1 MKNKIFLWE
10 ILLYFLV
17 ITTLYLFSFILSS
30 LYVFLGMIAVT
41 AGFVISFFVQNNKK
55 ISKIVNFGIGT
66 FTLAVCF
73 WMVWSILGSSFV
85 FEDLILIFSEGI
97 FYLIII
103 LSFNYKYK
111 RYSSYLQFLSLAI
124 FLSIPLFIETDNL
137 GYIILALFYL
147 FLWIVITKASLRGQR
162 AKTIFSSG
170 TILTSGAV
178 FFILVAAL
186 AAVLAKQGL
195 VPKLDADRGYIETVK
210 FPASADR
217 LRALE
222 EKMYK
227 KGLDAKIKPLEEKQ
241 RFLSSLSAL
250 LFPEKINA
258 ADMED
263 SLSKINKILA
273 KAKKDADTK
282 EEKKEIDELI
292 SIFEEYPEVK
302 RKVENRNSR
311 NSFIKKTIK
320 NRSVPLKDK
329 IKSFI
334 EVNKFSKSK
343 NMEEFR
349 QKARELKKGIPDFKS
364 REAKELQEIFRD
376 VKEWQA
382 YSIYK
387 DIGKRVEKF
396 IETQETAGQEILPFG
411 QQKTMM
417 KESLD
422 QMKEEVDKGIS
433 ELLDS
438 LDKNLAEDPKKD
450 QLYQKAAQ
458 IQDAVDKGIEEVNT
472 KIDQARDKQDLKE
485 VGKDIEAKTNT
496 IKEKINEA
504 SSQVNQDVTSES
516 LKGSLGQK
524 LKDIENSLKQGS
536 ENLKNMVSS
545 ESTDSLFMQKMD
557 AQRAADQLKSQLKDQ
572 IDKLEDQ
579 ITDSQLDWAKKDQ
592 LYQKAAQIQD
602 AVDKGIE
609 EVNTKIDQARD
620 KQDLKEVGKDIEA
633 KTNTIKEKINE
644 ASSQVNQDVTSES
657 LKGSLGQKLKD
668 IENSLKQGSENLKNM
683 VSSESTDSLFMQ
695 KMDAQRAAD
704 QLKSQLKD
712 QIDKLE
718 DQITDSQLDWAKKD
732 QLYQKADKLEQV
744 LKETTESVK
753 NDIEKAQSQSG
764 LKKVSRKVNEEGE
777 KLKSAAKQIEN
788 EVNKEVVD
796 KELNRQLQGRTKKL
810 GQVLKDGLN
819 KLKETLKG
827 KTQQAEDVSGLA
839 DAFEKIKETS
849 EISRLNEIYK
859 KVNEIQK
866 KANKNQQAWKDI
878 QEIAESKAE
887 LLFAKA
893 SEELSGS
900 EEGSHLSELAKDYLQ
915 TIVSSQD
922 YDNVLES
929 AGKLSEIVKSHKN
942 LAEEIHNSQGY
953 KTGKERLE
961 TVKQNKKNNIG
972 QQLKEEGSFSQDRL
986 KQLTESLENSGAN
999 SQEIK
1004 ENLQKVE
1011 EAVKKM
1017 PEQGVLS
1024 QNSEEK
1030 VLSEL
1035 EDFSKAAQAKSILEN
1050 MFKEQEAQKYEDAS
1064 GQLSKMLEK
1073 LDIQDEE
1080 KEQKLQEMKARL
1092 AQSDSLAEIEM
1103 IKKEMQEL
1111 IKPSENQRHLKR
1123 QAEKV
1128 KEAIEEIS
1136 RQREK
1141 ALRSNKII
1149 SLMENLNTVKNNIK
1163 EKATEEKIEQIMKK
1177 LKENYLNNESISQ
1190 ELKEELEELA
1200 ENISNNFYNT
1210 EEELQKAG
1218 LPGWDF
1224 IVFPKQVV
1232 VAEDNRKQLS
1242 SLGIYRGKFL
1252 KDITSDV
1259 YWKVEDNSVAWI
1271 NEQGVLY
1278 GISKGR
1284 TQGYAVYNEDKK
1296 TIDII
1301 VAEPLER

>member
-17 ITTLYLFSFILSS
+17 VTTLYLFSFILSS

-41 AGFVISFFVQNNKK
+41 AGFVISFFVQDNRK
-55 ISKIVNFGIGT
+55 ISKIVNFGIGAC
-66 FTLAVCF
+66 TLAVCF
-73 WMVWSILGSSFV
+73 WMVRSILGSSFV

-147 FLWIVITKASLRGQR
+147 FLWIVLTKASLRGQR
-162 AKTIFSSG
+162 AKTVLSSG
-170 TILTSGAV
+170 MILTSGAV

-195 VPKLDADRGYIETVK
+195 IPKLDADRGYIETVK

-227 KGLDAKIKPLEEKQ
+227 KGMDVKIKPLEEKQ

-282 EEKKEIDELI
+282 EEEKEIDELI

-320 NRSVPLKDK
+320 NRSVSLKDK

-349 QKARELKKGIPDFKS
+349 QKARELKKGVPDFKS

-396 IETQETAGQEILPFG
+396 LETEETAGQESMPFG
-411 QQKTMM
+411 QQKIKM
-417 KESLD
+417 KESLN

-438 LDKNLAEDPKKD
+438 LDKNLAQE
-450 QLYQKAAQ
+450 
-458 IQDAVDKGIEEVNT
+458 
-472 KIDQARDKQDLKE
+472 
-485 VGKDIEAKTNT
+485 
-496 IKEKINEA
+496 
-504 SSQVNQDVTSES
+504 
-516 LKGSLGQK
+516 
-524 LKDIENSLKQGS
+524 
-536 ENLKNMVSS
+536 
-545 ESTDSLFMQKMD
+545 
-557 AQRAADQLKSQLKDQ
+557 
-572 IDKLEDQ
+572 
-579 ITDSQLDWAKKDQ
+579 AKKDQ

-644 ASSQVNQDVTSES
+644 ASSQVNQDVASES
-657 LKGSLGQKLKD
+657 LKSSLGQKLKD
-668 IENSLKQGSENLKNM
+668 IENSLKQGTENLKNM

-695 KMDAQRAAD
+695 KMNAQRAAD

-732 QLYQKADKLEQV
+732 QLYQKAGKLEQV

-777 KLKSAAKQIEN
+777 KLKSAAKQMEN

-796 KELNRQLQGRTKKL
+796 KELNRKLQGRTKKL

-878 QEIAESKAE
+878 KEIAESKAE

-922 YDNVLES
+922 YNNVLES

-942 LAEEIHNSQGY
+942 LAEKIHNSQGY

-961 TVKQNKKNNIG
+961 TVKQNKKINIG

-1004 ENLQKVE
+1004 ENLKKVE
-1011 EAVKKM
+1011 EEVKKM

-1024 QNSEEK
+1024 QSSEEK
-1030 VLSEL
+1030 ILSEL

-1050 MFKEQEAQKYEDAS
+1050 MFKEQEAQRYEDAS

-1128 KEAIEEIS
+1128 KESIEEIS

-1141 ALRSNKII
+1141 ALRSEKII
-1149 SLMENLNTVKNNIK
+1149 SLMENLNTVKNNIQ
-1163 EKATEEKIEQIMKK
+1163 EKTTEEKIEQIMKK
-1177 LKENYLNNESISQ
+1177 LKENYLNNENISQ

-1232 VAEDNRKQLS
+1232 VAEDSRKQLS

-1259 YWKVEDNSVAWI
+1259 SWKVEDNSVAWI

-1296 TIDII
+1296 TINII

>member
-41 AGFVISFFVQNNKK
+41 AGFAISSFAQNNKK
-55 ISKIVNFGIGT
+55 TSRIVNFGIGA

-124 FLSIPLFIETDNL
+124 FLSIPLFVETDNL

-147 FLWIVITKASLRGQR
+147 FLWIVLTKASLRGQR

-170 TILTSGAV
+170 TILVSGAV

-250 LFPEKINA
+250 LFSEKINA

-273 KAKKDADTK
+273 KAKKDAETK
-282 EEKKEIDELI
+282 EEEKEIDELA

-320 NRSVPLKDK
+320 NRSVSLKDK
-329 IKSFI
+329 INSFI

-349 QKARELKKGIPDFKS
+349 QKARELKKGVPDFKS

-387 DIGKRVEKF
+387 DIGERVEKF
-396 IETQETAGQEILPFG
+396 LETEEASGQESMPFG
-411 QQKTMM
+411 QQKTRM
-417 KESLD
+417 KESLN
-422 QMKEEVDKGIS
+422 QMKEEVDKGIL

-438 LDKNLAEDPKKD
+438 LDKNLAEEPGKD
-450 QLYQKAAQ
+450 QLYQKASQ
-458 IQDAVDKGIEEVNT
+458 IQDAVDKGIEEVNE

-504 SSQVNQDVTSES
+504 SSQVNQDVASES
-516 LKGSLGQK
+516 LKSGLGQK

-536 ENLKNMVSS
+536 ENLKSMVSS
-545 ESTDSLFMQKMD
+545 ESTDSLFMQKMN

-572 IDKLEDQ
+572 IDKLENQ

-592 LYQKAAQIQD
+592 LYQKASQM
-602 AVDKGIE
+602 E
-609 EVNTKIDQARD
+609 QA
-620 KQDLKEVGKDIEA
+620 LKEA
-633 KTNTIKEKINE
+633 
-644 ASSQVNQDVTSES
+644 
-657 LKGSLGQKLKD
+657 
-668 IENSLKQGSENLKNM
+668 
-683 VSSESTDSLFMQ
+683 
-695 KMDAQRAAD
+695 
-704 QLKSQLKD
+704 
-712 QIDKLE
+712 
-718 DQITDSQLDWAKKD
+718 
-732 QLYQKADKLEQV
+732 
-744 LKETTESVK
+744 TESVK

-764 LKKVSRKVNEEGE
+764 LKKVIQKVSEEGE

-788 EVNKEVVD
+788 EVDKEGVD
-796 KELNRQLQGRTKKL
+796 KELNKKL
-810 GQVLKDGLN
+810 QERAKKMGQVLKDGLN

-827 KTQQAEDVSGLA
+827 KTEGAKDISGLA
-839 DAFEKIKETS
+839 DAFKKIKETS

-866 KANKNQQAWKDI
+866 KANRNQQAWKDI
-878 QEIAESKAE
+878 KEIAESKAE

-915 TIVSSQD
+915 TIISSQD
-922 YDNVLES
+922 YDNVLE
-929 AGKLSEIVKSHKN
+929 AAEKLSEIVKNYKD
-942 LAEEIHNSQGY
+942 LAQKIHNSQGY

-961 TVKQNKKNNIG
+961 TVKQNKKINIG
-972 QQLKEEGSFSQDRL
+972 QQLKEEGSFSQDKL
-986 KQLTESLENSGAN
+986 KQLTESLENSGAS

-1024 QNSEEK
+1024 QDSEEK

-1050 MFKEQEAQKYEDAS
+1050 MFKEQEAQKYEDAID
-1064 GQLSKMLEK
+1064 QLSKMLEK
-1073 LDIQDEE
+1073 LNIQDKE

-1111 IKPSENQRHLKR
+1111 VKPSENQRYLKR

-1128 KEAIEEIS
+1128 KESIEEIS

-1141 ALRSNKII
+1141 ALRSDKII

-1163 EKATEEKIEQIMKK
+1163 EKAIEEKIEQIMKK
-1177 LKENYLNNESISQ
+1177 LKENYLNNENISQ
-1190 ELKEELEELA
+1190 ELKKELEELA
-1200 ENISNNFYNT
+1200 ENISNIFYNT

>member
-1 MKNKIFLWE
+1 
-10 ILLYFLV
+10 
-17 ITTLYLFSFILSS
+17 
-30 LYVFLGMIAVT
+30 
-41 AGFVISFFVQNNKK
+41 
-55 ISKIVNFGIGT
+55 
-66 FTLAVCF
+66 
-73 WMVWSILGSSFV
+73 
-85 FEDLILIFSEGI
+85 
-97 FYLIII
+97 
-103 LSFNYKYK
+103 
-111 RYSSYLQFLSLAI
+111 
-124 FLSIPLFIETDNL
+124 
-137 GYIILALFYL
+137 
-147 FLWIVITKASLRGQR
+147 
-162 AKTIFSSG
+162 
-170 TILTSGAV
+170 
-178 FFILVAAL
+178 
-186 AAVLAKQGL
+186 
-195 VPKLDADRGYIETVK
+195 
-210 FPASADR
+210 
-217 LRALE
+217 
-222 EKMYK
+222 
-227 KGLDAKIKPLEEKQ
+227 
-241 RFLSSLSAL
+241 
-250 LFPEKINA
+250 
-258 ADMED
+258 
-263 SLSKINKILA
+263 
-273 KAKKDADTK
+273 
-282 EEKKEIDELI
+282 
-292 SIFEEYPEVK
+292 
-302 RKVENRNSR
+302 
-311 NSFIKKTIK
+311 
-320 NRSVPLKDK
+320 
-329 IKSFI
+329 
-334 EVNKFSKSK
+334 
-343 NMEEFR
+343 MEEFR
-349 QKARELKKGIPDFKS
+349 QKARELKKGVPDFKS

-387 DIGKRVEKF
+387 DIGERVEKF
-396 IETQETAGQEILPFG
+396 LKIQEAGGQESMPFG
-411 QQKTMM
+411 RQKTRM
-417 KESLD
+417 KESLN
-422 QMKEEVDKGIS
+422 QMKEEVDKGIL

-438 LDKNLAEDPKKD
+438 LDKNLSGEPGQG
-450 QLYQKAAQ
+450 QLYQKASQ
-458 IQDAVDKGIEEVNT
+458 IQDAVDKGIEEVNE
-472 KIDQARDKQDLKE
+472 KIDQAGNKQDLKE

-504 SSQVNQDVTSES
+504 SRQVNQDVASES
-516 LKGSLGQK
+516 LKSDLGQK

-536 ENLKNMVSS
+536 ENLKSMVSS

-572 IDKLEDQ
+572 INKLEDQ
-579 ITDSQLDWAKKDQ
+579 VTDSQLDWDKKDQ
-592 LYQKAAQIQD
+592 LYQKASQM
-602 AVDKGIE
+602 E
-609 EVNTKIDQARD
+609 QA
-620 KQDLKEVGKDIEA
+620 LKEA
-633 KTNTIKEKINE
+633 
-644 ASSQVNQDVTSES
+644 
-657 LKGSLGQKLKD
+657 
-668 IENSLKQGSENLKNM
+668 
-683 VSSESTDSLFMQ
+683 
-695 KMDAQRAAD
+695 
-704 QLKSQLKD
+704 
-712 QIDKLE
+712 
-718 DQITDSQLDWAKKD
+718 
-732 QLYQKADKLEQV
+732 
-744 LKETTESVK
+744 TESVK

-764 LKKVSRKVNEEGE
+764 FKKVIQKVSEEGE
-777 KLKSAAKQIEN
+777 KLKSAAKQIGN
-788 EVNKEVVD
+788 EVDKEVVD
-796 KELNRQLQGRTKKL
+796 NELNKKL
-810 GQVLKDGLN
+810 QERAKKIGQVLKDGLN
-819 KLKETLKG
+819 KLTEILRG
-827 KTQQAEDVSGLA
+827 KTERAKDISGLA
-839 DAFEKIKETS
+839 DAFKKIKETS

-866 KANKNQQAWKDI
+866 KANRNQQVWKDI
-878 QEIAESKAE
+878 KEIAESKAE

-900 EEGSHLSELAKDYLQ
+900 EEDSHLSELAKEYLQ

-922 YDNVLES
+922 YDNVLE
-929 AGKLSEIVKSHKN
+929 AAEKLSEIVKNHKD
-942 LAEEIHNSQGY
+942 LAEKIHNSQGY

-961 TVKQNKKNNIG
+961 IVKQNKKINIG
-972 QQLKEEGSFSQDRL
+972 QQLKEEGSFSQDKLR
-986 KQLTESLENSGAN
+986 QLTESLENSGAS

-1017 PEQGVLS
+1017 LEQGVLS
-1024 QNSEEK
+1024 QDSEKK

-1050 MFKEQEAQKYEDAS
+1050 MFKEQEAQKYEDAI

-1111 IKPSENQRHLKR
+1111 VKPSENQRHLKR

-1128 KEAIEEIS
+1128 KESIEEIS

-1141 ALRSNKII
+1141 ALRSDKII

-1163 EKATEEKIEQIMKK
+1163 EKAIEEKIEQIMKK
-1177 LKENYLNNESISQ
+1177 LKENYLNNENISQ
-1190 ELKEELEELA
+1190 ELKKELEKLA

-1232 VAEDNRKQLS
+1232 VAENNKKQLS

>member
-41 AGFVISFFVQNNKK
+41 AGFAISSFAQNNKK
-55 ISKIVNFGIGT
+55 TSKIVNFVIGA

-85 FEDLILIFSEGI
+85 FEDLILIFSKGI

-103 LSFNYKYK
+103 LSFNYKYR

-124 FLSIPLFIETDNL
+124 FLSIPLFVETDNL

-147 FLWIVITKASLRGQR
+147 FLWIVLTKASLRGQR
-162 AKTIFSSG
+162 TKTIFSSG
-170 TILTSGAV
+170 TILVSGAV
-178 FFILVAAL
+178 FFILIAAL

-263 SLSKINKILA
+263 FLSKINKILA
-273 KAKKDADTK
+273 KAKKDAETK
-282 EEKKEIDELI
+282 EEEKEVDELV
-292 SIFEEYPEVK
+292 SIFEEYPKVK

-320 NRSVPLKDK
+320 NRSISLKDK
-329 IKSFI
+329 INSFI
-334 EVNKFSKSK
+334 KVNKFSKSK

-349 QKARELKKGIPDFKS
+349 QKARELKKGVPDFKS

-387 DIGKRVEKF
+387 DIGERVEKF
-396 IETQETAGQEILPFG
+396 LKIQEAGGQESMPFG
-411 QQKTMM
+411 RQKTRM
-417 KESLD
+417 KESLN
-422 QMKEEVDKGIS
+422 QMKEEVDKGIL

-438 LDKNLAEDPKKD
+438 LDKNLSGEPGQG
-450 QLYQKAAQ
+450 QLYQKASQ
-458 IQDAVDKGIEEVNT
+458 IQDAVDKGIEEVNE
-472 KIDQARDKQDLKE
+472 KIDQAGNKQDLKE

-504 SSQVNQDVTSES
+504 SRQVNQDVASES
-516 LKGSLGQK
+516 LKSDLGQK

-536 ENLKNMVSS
+536 ENLKSMVSS

-572 IDKLEDQ
+572 INKLEDQ
-579 ITDSQLDWAKKDQ
+579 VTDSQLDWDKKDQ
-592 LYQKAAQIQD
+592 LYQKASQM
-602 AVDKGIE
+602 E
-609 EVNTKIDQARD
+609 QA
-620 KQDLKEVGKDIEA
+620 LKEA
-633 KTNTIKEKINE
+633 
-644 ASSQVNQDVTSES
+644 
-657 LKGSLGQKLKD
+657 
-668 IENSLKQGSENLKNM
+668 
-683 VSSESTDSLFMQ
+683 
-695 KMDAQRAAD
+695 
-704 QLKSQLKD
+704 
-712 QIDKLE
+712 
-718 DQITDSQLDWAKKD
+718 
-732 QLYQKADKLEQV
+732 
-744 LKETTESVK
+744 TESVK

-764 LKKVSRKVNEEGE
+764 FKKVIQKVSEEGE
-777 KLKSAAKQIEN
+777 KLKSAAKQIGN
-788 EVNKEVVD
+788 EVDKEVVD
-796 KELNRQLQGRTKKL
+796 NELNKKL
-810 GQVLKDGLN
+810 QERAKKIGQVLKDGLN
-819 KLKETLKG
+819 KLTEILRG
-827 KTQQAEDVSGLA
+827 KTERAKDISGLA
-839 DAFEKIKETS
+839 DAFKKIKETS

-866 KANKNQQAWKDI
+866 KANRNQQVWKDI
-878 QEIAESKAE
+878 KEIAESKAE

-900 EEGSHLSELAKDYLQ
+900 EEDSHLSELAKEYLQ

-922 YDNVLES
+922 YDNVLE
-929 AGKLSEIVKSHKN
+929 AAEKLSEIVKNHKD
-942 LAEEIHNSQGY
+942 LAEKIHNSQGY

-961 TVKQNKKNNIG
+961 IVKQNKKINIG
-972 QQLKEEGSFSQDRL
+972 QQLKEEGSFSQDKLR
-986 KQLTESLENSGAN
+986 QLTESLENSGAS

-1017 PEQGVLS
+1017 LEQGVLS
-1024 QNSEEK
+1024 QDSEKK

-1050 MFKEQEAQKYEDAS
+1050 MFKEQEAQKYEDAI

-1111 IKPSENQRHLKR
+1111 VKPSENQRHLKR

-1128 KEAIEEIS
+1128 KESIEEIS

-1141 ALRSNKII
+1141 ALRSDKII

-1163 EKATEEKIEQIMKK
+1163 EKAIEEKIEQIMKK
-1177 LKENYLNNESISQ
+1177 LKENYLNNENISQ
-1190 ELKEELEELA
+1190 ELKKELEKLA

-1232 VAEDNRKQLS
+1232 VAENNKKQLS